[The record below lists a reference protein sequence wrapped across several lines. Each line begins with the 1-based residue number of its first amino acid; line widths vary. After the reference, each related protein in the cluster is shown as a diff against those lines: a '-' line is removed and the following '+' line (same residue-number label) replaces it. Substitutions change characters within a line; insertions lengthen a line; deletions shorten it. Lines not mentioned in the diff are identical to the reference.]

1 MEIKFFN
8 KTRYRRI
15 HPSKPKG
22 SEYILNVKAANAD
35 FSRRT
40 IFDLRNDKMTAI
52 NKNTIRKLKRT
63 LDREDVL
70 TDPADVFVHSY
81 DATDITRTPGII
93 ARPRTVGKLAD
104 TLNYLWGEGIPTV
117 IRGAGTGFSGGALA
131 GPDCALVIT
140 DRLKGISPIVGD
152 SIWVEPGVVVDQ
164 LNDELRS
171 AGLFYPVDPASSEVS
186 TIGGNIAENAGGP
199 RALKYGVTRDNV
211 LQLEVISPERGLETL
226 VGENHRRDYLSNVI
240 GSEGTLAVTLRA
252 RLRLYRRPESRS
264 AVLATFPD
272 STAAGEAAVGLL
284 LSGLLP
290 AKLEFIDRLCIECSL
305 NKEPG
310 CLPEDAGAVLLIE
323 FDGPSEIVAEESEVA
338 ARILVNNGADSAE
351 TATAEAEIER
361 LWYVRKGLSPA
372 LGQLAPHKLNEDV
385 AVPRSQIPR
394 LLQQIAGISADCSLP
409 VPVFGHV
416 GDGNL
421 HVNVMYDKMNDE
433 QTPRAEKAVKRIMD
447 ATIELGGTIT
457 GEHGVGLSKMAF
469 LPLEQSP
476 AEFAL
481 AAEIKAE
488 FDPDNLL
495 NPGKIFSVK
504 E

>member
-1 MEIKFFN
+1 MTEIN
-8 KTRYRRI
+8 KT
-15 HPSKPKG
+15 
-22 SEYILNVKAANAD
+22 V
-35 FSRRT
+35 
-40 IFDLRNDKMTAI
+40 
-52 NKNTIRKLKRT
+52 IRKLKHT
-63 LDREDVL
+63 LGSKDVL
-70 TDPADVFVHSY
+70 SNPADIFVHSY
-81 DATDITRTPGII
+81 DATDITRTPGVI
-93 ARPRTVGKLAD
+93 ARPRTVDKLVE
-104 TLNYLWGEGIPTV
+104 TLQYLWSKGIPTV

-140 DRLKGISPIVGD
+140 DRLKGIGPVEGD
-152 SIWVEPGVVVDQ
+152 TIWVEPGVVVDQ
-164 LNDELRS
+164 LNEELRPT
-171 AGLFYPVDPASSEVS
+171 GLFYPVDPASSEVS

-199 RALKYGVTRDNV
+199 RALKYGVTRDNIAE
-211 LQLEVISPERGLETL
+211 LKALSPGRGIETL
-226 VGENHRRDYLSNVI
+226 TAKNREQDYLSTVI

-252 RLRLYRRPESRS
+252 RLRLYLRPESRS
-264 AVLATFPD
+264 AVLAMFPD
-272 STAAGEAAVGLL
+272 STTAGEAAVTLL

-323 FDGPSEIVAEESEVA
+323 FDGPRDVVTEESKQA
-338 ARILVNNGADSAE
+338 ARILEKSGADSAE
-351 TATAEAEIER
+351 TATEETEIER

-385 AVPRSQIPR
+385 AVPRSRIPR
-394 LLQQIAGISADCSLP
+394 LLELIAEISRDCDLP
-409 VPVFGHV
+409 IPVFGHV

-421 HVNVMYDKMNDE
+421 HVNVMYDRMDSDRK
-433 QTPRAEKAVKRIMD
+433 PRAEEAVTRIMN

-488 FDPDNLL
+488 FDPDSLL
-495 NPGKIFSVK
+495 NPGKIFK
-504 E
+504 